1 MSKII
6 KRDGKF
12 YRQTIEEQEIHLK
25 DLQEAIV
32 EVRKRKSEVILNQ
45 TRDFDDQITEIKDE
59 IDQLKAL

>member
-12 YRQTIEEQEIHLK
+12 YRKTIEEQESHLK

-32 EVRKRKSEVILNQ
+32 EVRKRKREVILNQ